1 MEAFSD
7 GVVAINITVIVPQ
20 DAQYKNQTVG
30 QHQAGPP
37 DLLKLHLKL
46 AAHTGTQTVEKLAET
61 RAGNVIL
68 HVSRIEVGCAVKKG
82 QAESRPAA
90 AEPGNQFWYGKTF
103 CNLHVD
109 GKKCRKAS
117 RLVACANKIQSLID
131 ERERKTR
138 SNLDQWRDVDV
149 VAHPQL
155 TVGEQPM
162 RRVKR
167 LRPVLIPAHHERGK
181 ITEEIINGVEVATS
195 VGPHVRGVPQA
206 DARVVIDCD

>member
-46 AAHTGTQTVEKLAET
+46 AAHTSTQTVEKLAEA

-68 HVSRIEVGCAVKKG
+68 HISRIEVVCAVKKG

-90 AEPGNQFWYGKTF
+90 AKPGNPLWYGKTLR
-103 CNLHVD
+103 NLHVD
-109 GKKCRKAS
+109 GKECRKAS
-117 RLVACANKIQSLID
+117 RPVACANKIQSLID
-131 ERERKTR
+131 EGERKTR
-138 SNLDQWRDVDV
+138 SNLDQRRDVDV

-155 TVGEQPM
+155 TISEEPM
-162 RRVKR
+162 RGVKR
-167 LRPVLIPAHHERGK
+167 LRPILVPAHYERGK
-181 ITEEIINGVEVATS
+181 ITEEIINGVE
-195 VGPHVRGVPQA
+195 
-206 DARVVIDCD
+206 